1 MNKDKIIGG
10 HIFGKDLNE
19 IKFVFDSVAPNGE
32 PTPIELGEIL
42 VIKDRASQ
50 EKYLIR
56 VTNIGYGQNQEW
68 SKQVARSHN
77 RQMGQDFGEEHENP
91 NDVWTSD
98 MKDQLFLEATCE
110 LLGYIKKDGSFLS
123 PKKMP
128 SYFSHVRKL
137 KTSDFDSLD
146 ESKSLKKK
154 LGDIPFGNLRS
165 GSDVLDV
172 GAGLFKELLPKHVG
186 VFAQT
191 GGGKSNTMQVLIG
204 HILEMEG
211 EAGMLLFE
219 PHGEYIQNLADHP
232 FKDGNLIMYSQESRP
247 GAQKL
252 RIPYSEITVD
262 ALMNV
267 RDLMNWSEPQER
279 FMREAE
285 STLSKDWFRVV
296 VETPYSADDAAA
308 SGVATVD
315 TLDRIFKS
323 DRNPS
328 LEMTIKAVKS
338 KLQSVKRAPFLTTN
352 PSQNDMSSIIT
363 ALNEGKVVLIDM
375 SSLSGLN
382 EILLSSIFTAEVLK
396 MRKRSYSKNPDE
408 FKKLPPISIV
418 LEEAQRVL
426 GRSTSQSSVFAQ
438 ICNEGRKF
446 GVGLIAITQQPKL
459 MSEVLI
465 SQFNTIVILS
475 ISDSK
480 DFDILSSISKKP
492 IDKLKTEIR
501 SLMPGEAIISSPL
514 SPFAVPIKVH
524 KWEDY
529 LEQAKIRRKAT
540 KKTNPLKNKN
550 AFGII

>member
-1 MNKDKIIGG
+1 MNKEKIIGG
-10 HIFGKDLNE
+10 HIFGRDLNE
-19 IKFVFDSVAPNGE
+19 IKFVFDSIADGE

-42 VIKDRASQ
+42 VINDRASG

-56 VTNIGYGQNQEW
+56 VTNIGYGQNTEW
-68 SKQVARSHN
+68 SKQVARGHN
-77 RQMGQDFGEEHENP
+77 KQMSQSFNEEHDNSE
-91 NDVWTSD
+91 DIWTSD

-110 LLGYIKKDGSFLS
+110 LLGYIKLDGSFLS
-123 PKKMP
+123 PKRLP
-128 SYFSHVRKL
+128 SYFSYVRKL
-137 KTSDFDSLD
+137 EVEDFNSLD

-165 GSDVLDV
+165 GSNVLDI
-172 GAGLFKELLPKHVG
+172 GAGLFKELLPKHIG

-204 HILEMEG
+204 HILELKG

-219 PHGEYIQNLADHP
+219 PHGEYVQNLVKHP
-232 FKDGNLIMYSQESRP
+232 LKDEHLIMYSQEERV
-247 GAQKL
+247 GANKL
-252 RIPYSEITVD
+252 RIPFSEITVD

-285 STLSKDWFRVV
+285 SVLKGEWFRVV
-296 VETPYSADDAAA
+296 VDTPFSAEEANELGI
-308 SGVATVD
+308 SHVQ
-315 TLDRIFKS
+315 TLDEIFKAT
-323 DRNPS
+323 RNPS

-338 KLQSVKRAPFLTTN
+338 KLQSVKRAPFLTSN
-352 PSQNDMSSIIT
+352 PSQNDMTNIIT
-363 ALNEGKVVLIDM
+363 KLNEGKVVLIDM

-396 MRKRSYSKNPDE
+396 QRKKLYSKDPEE

-426 GRSTSQSSVFAQ
+426 GRNTNQSSVFAQ

-446 GVGLIAITQQPKL
+446 GTGLIAITQQPKL

-465 SQFNTIVILS
+465 SQFNTLVILS

-501 SLMPGEAIISSPL
+501 SLMPGEALISSPL

-529 LEQAKIRRKAT
+529 LKDAAERNKPE
-540 KKTNPLKNKN
+540 KKTNPLGKKSSI
-550 AFGII
+550 GIL